1 MKKQLIYLFI
11 VFISFSSCKSA
22 KQIKSESSRTSRIII
37 DTNSNGDLFAN
48 NPLPSTNINN
58 IGENNA
64 SINLTGSKAFSI
76 VEYAKQFKGVRYKF
90 GGATK
95 SGMDCSGLVF
105 ESFRS
110 HDIILPRIS
119 RDMAKNGEKI
129 PLNRAGIGDLV
140 FFKTGSRR
148 NEINHVGLVVSKDE
162 RGNVEFIHSSTSAGV
177 IVSSI
182 AEAYWDKSFVEARRI
197 L

>member
-1 MKKQLIYLFI
+1 LLFLLLLIFL
-11 VFISFSSCKSA
+11 SFSSCKST
-22 KQIKSESSRTSRIII
+22 KQVKSATPRASKIII
-37 DTNSNGDLFAN
+37 DTNSNGGIFAN
-48 NPLPSTNINN
+48 KNIPSKNTNDININS
-58 IGENNA
+58 A

-110 HDIILPRIS
+110 HNIILPRIS

-129 PLNRAGIGDLV
+129 TLN
-140 FFKTGSRR
+140 
-148 NEINHVGLVVSKDE
+148 
-162 RGNVEFIHSSTSAGV
+162 NVE
-177 IVSSI
+177 
-182 AEAYWDKSFVEARRI
+182 
-197 L
+197 

>member
-1 MKKQLIYLFI
+1 MNKFLFFLIIIF
-11 VFISFSSCKSA
+11 FSFSSCKSA
-22 KQIKSESSRTSRIII
+22 KQAKSKNTTSSKIII
-37 DTNSNGDLFAN
+37 GTNPNEEIYTNKTIPSKNIHTNS
-48 NPLPSTNINN
+48 T
-58 IGENNA
+58 
-64 SINLTGSKAFSI
+64 SINSADSKAYTI

-105 ESFRS
+105 ESFRA

-129 PLNRAGIGDLV
+129 SLKNVEIGDLV

-148 NEINHVGLVVSKDE
+148 NDISHVGLVVSSDYN
-162 RGNVEFIHSSTSAGV
+162 GNIEFIHSTTSAGV

-182 AEAYWDKSFVEARRI
+182 TEAYWDKAFVEARRI